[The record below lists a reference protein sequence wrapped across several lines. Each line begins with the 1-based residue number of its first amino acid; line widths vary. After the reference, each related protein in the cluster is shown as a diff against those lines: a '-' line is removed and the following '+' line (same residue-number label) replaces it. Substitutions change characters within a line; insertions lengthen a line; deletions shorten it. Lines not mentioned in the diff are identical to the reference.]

1 MSKQVEATYSFYISN
16 IQIGSVLDYTLAFMS
31 VALDMVRDKWDPTL
45 KKGFIDITSSRDF
58 YWIYSSLQFVFCGE
72 MIEDLI
78 GNQQRFGD
86 LVAWGGC
93 TIIYLLCQ
101 QLHFDLFD
109 FVFTNINV
117 VEVDN
122 VVITYLTSRETS
134 KPTNYG

>member
-72 MIEDLI
+72 MIEI
-78 GNQQRFGD
+78 
-86 LVAWGGC
+86 
-93 TIIYLLCQ
+93 
-101 QLHFDLFD
+101 
-109 FVFTNINV
+109 
-117 VEVDN
+117 
-122 VVITYLTSRETS
+122 
-134 KPTNYG
+134 